1 MPRDDP
7 SRIGGIQMQLDK
19 VFDVVRSVAKMCPA
33 YASETDGSLFCFF
46 CGNRIPGSPEDQ
58 MLARSHK
65 LDCAWLLARHMARDS

>member
-19 VFDVVRSVAKMCPA
+19 VFDVVRSVAKMHPA
-33 YASETDGSLFCFF
+33 YESETDGPLSCFF
-46 CGNRIPGSPEDQ
+46 CGNHLPGSPEDH

-65 LDCAWLLARHMARDS
+65 LDCAWLLAYHMARGS